1 MKRLLV
7 YFSVLVGCLF
17 IGLTTYYMVKGYDE
31 FVVYRGDGTAVE
43 VSASAD
49 TFYMNAGETEKLT
62 AVVNKKSDDTEILFA
77 FDTEG
82 VATYDLATG
91 VLTAVKGGT
100 TKLKLYTNKDSLGF
114 YEFDIAVGDGSD
126 NNGWIIKSEEDLK
139 AIGSVREYPAGNAVW
154 ELSDTYELHNDI
166 ELTGEWTPIA
176 NCIVEKNIEGKFVLT
191 PQYFSGKFNGNQ
203 HTIKNLTMTKDNYC
217 AGLFGALGEFA
228 EVTSLKLDNVNISG
242 YHYFVGSLA
251 GLSDGATISRVQVTN
266 AKITE
271 KNRTTLVPVPTYKI
285 ISESLSVQ
293 DGVMDENN
301 IGGIV
306 GANRAYMSDSIIGHS
321 KISLCT
327 FNGSIMIADVSGEAK
342 TYYSAGGIVGYNLG
356 GEIHNNKATVVYS
369 IAEGIANNPDTA
381 KCQVGGIIGT
391 SYIHNP
397 NANTFTENKDR
408 EVVYAIVMNNL
419 AIVNYDN
426 ATARMGGVIGQVAY
440 ATPGIIIPSSIP
452 VTDALKATVAR
463 MNTNIASRISG
474 NFYYANGATELTA
487 NYENCNAKGLAD
499 LKKIET
505 FKNANWSIST
515 PDKAG
520 EETPAWII
528 VEDET
533 VAEVNLEGVNENH
546 AYSLTV
552 IELNQANFA
561 EFVARMMNKT
571 GSDEKKATIAQ
582 KYWLS
587 REYKLVEDIDL
598 GALFATWTPIAYREN
613 DPTFSGTFDG
623 NGHTIKNMNI
633 VNIKDVDTNELN
645 YVAVG
650 FFASVGTAGIVKN
663 VKFENV
669 KIDMANCGGAIAGL
683 NYGLIENCQVVDIK
697 IADAIKAGFVVGHN
711 HGIVR
716 TTKTVEVKQVEGEEP
731 AETVLQYTVLASTT
745 NTNSI
750 INKNKTNSI
759 FLGGIAGYNDGK
771 IIGAKIESN
780 FEITGETIVEG
791 ALLKMIGGIAGY
803 NGGEIISSAVEAAN
817 IKDMS
822 RVYTYIGGIA
832 GLSNGL
838 IEKCHAGLAGEG
850 YSSIKIIAELNQAN
864 NMVGG
869 IVGQLS
875 IDATIKQSFVKA
887 DISAFYVGGIAANLF
902 GNVQECYVLGTITG
916 EYVGGIAVNVSLTD
930 KQSKGGYVADCYVR
944 ANLVGNSNN
953 SKVAGLSTYIIHP
966 GKFER
971 IIVAATFSG
980 VGEKYFESYTDTRTG
995 FYNFV
1000 NSFAGTKLGKVY
1012 NIIID
1017 ESLAKKEDKVIKNG
1031 GAINYEGQSV
1041 YYTDSTTIKSGESFF
1056 TDKGFSMTEGSIWYM
1071 PAGEDKY
1078 PELRNCNIDGNY
1090 QNSVAEVLEP
1100 VEPAPEPTPEPT
1112 PEPAPGTETPEPA
1125 PGTVTE

>member
-154 ELSDTYELHNDI
+154 EFSDTYELHNDI

-176 NCIVEKNIEGKFVLT
+176 GNFVKVGSSVQL
-191 PQYFSGKFNGNQ
+191 QYFSGKFIGNQ
-203 HTIKNLTMTKDNYC
+203 HTIKNLTMTKDNYY
-217 AGLFGALGEFA
+217 AGLFGAVNEMA
-228 EVTSLKLDNVNISG
+228 EITSLKLDNVNISG
-242 YHYFVGSLA
+242 YYYYAGALV
-251 GLSDGATISRVQVTN
+251 GLSEGAKIDRVQVTN
-266 AKITE
+266 AKITAKE
-271 KNRTTLVPVPTYKI
+271 CTTLTKLNYIVSYDPATGRA
-285 ISESLSVQ
+285 ETEVQ
-293 DGVMDENN
+293 DENN

-306 GANRAYMSDSIIGHS
+306 GLNKAYISGSIISHS
-321 KISLCT
+321 KISLST
-327 FNGSIMIADVSGEAK
+327 FSGAISVQVTASVP
-342 TYYSAGGIVGYNLG
+342 TYYSIGGIVGYNLG

-474 NFYYANGATELTA
+474 NFYYANGSTELTA
-487 NYENCNAKGLAD
+487 NYDNCNAKGLAD

-561 EFVARMMNKT
+561 EFVAKMMNNENRT
-571 GSDEKKATIAQ
+571 AQ

-697 IADAIKAGFVVGHN
+697 IADSIKAGFVVGHN
-711 HGIVR
+711 HGIIR
-716 TTKTVEVKQVEGEEP
+716 TTKTVEVKQVEGEEA
-731 AETVLQYTVLASTT
+731 AEPVLQYTVLASTT

-759 FLGGIAGYNDGK
+759 FLGGITGYNDGK

-953 SKVAGLSTYIIHP
+953 SKVAGLSTYIIYP

-1090 QNSVAEVLEP
+1090 QNSVAEVVEP
-1100 VEPAPEPTPEPT
+1100 VEPTPEPT

-1125 PGTVTE
+1125 PGTETPEPAPETGTVTE